1 MDILASYPEAAAPRR
16 RLPLRGLLVG
26 LVVVVVLALVGGIT
40 VAIRGLSGGGT
51 QPEGVLP
58 AGAFAFAKVDLDPSA
73 GQKINAIRF
82 ARKFPALR
90 DKVPADADLR
100 KALFE
105 AVADSAGWGNINYA
119 KDVEPWLGQRIG
131 VAAYAP
137 AAGAK
142 GSMGSRLP
150 GIPNVVAALQVSD
163 EGKAKAGINRL
174 LGATTGKPRLGVV
187 IQNGFALMAT
197 TQAAADQAAKDAKRG
212 NLAGDAAFGA
222 DMKALGDGI
231 AAAWVD
237 MSGASSLLG
246 LGMAGIGGLGLS
258 GLGVGAPAASTA
270 GKGRASYVL
279 RFDGPD
285 VLELRGSSAGGAALP
300 GAKTPLHGFTDLPA
314 GSLAAFGLVGG
325 DRLVPVMFDQLRKTM
340 GAAPGA
346 AGGFD
351 QMVAQAEKELGIK
364 LPQDLSVL
372 LGSNLVA
379 SLDGLSMSDQQ
390 VQVGA
395 RVTTDGARA
404 EAVLRKIL
412 AASHAHGQDLPV
424 YHRQT
429 KDGYVVASGKAEAD
443 RLMATGK
450 LGDNPA
456 FRKALPDV
464 ADANVAV
471 WVDVRGLATAFMG
484 SGDTKV
490 DENLAPID
498 GVGVTAHVG
507 ADGTTA
513 FRLRLVAH

>member
-1 MDILASYPEAAAPRR
+1 MDILASYPETPAPKRR
-16 RLPLRGLLVG
+16 FPLRGLLVG

-40 VAIRGLSGGGT
+40 VAVRGLSGGGT

-137 AAGAK
+137 ASGAK
-142 GSMGSRLP
+142 GSMGSPRAGL
-150 GIPNVVAALQVSD
+150 PNVVAALQVSD
-163 EGKAKAGINRL
+163 EGKAKAGIDRL
-174 LGATTGKPRLGVV
+174 LRATPGKPRLGVV
-187 IQNGFALMAT
+187 VQDGFALMAT

-212 NLAGDAAFGA
+212 NLAGDATFSA
-222 DMKALGDGI
+222 DMKSLGDGI
-231 AAAWVD
+231 AAAWVN
-237 MSGASSLLG
+237 MAGASSLLG
-246 LGMAGIGGLGLS
+246 LGMAGIGGLGMG
-258 GLGVGAPAASTA
+258 GLAPSTA
-270 GKGRASYVL
+270 GQGRTSYVL

-285 VLELRGSSAGGAALP
+285 ALELRGSSTGGPALP
-300 GAKTPLHGFTDLPA
+300 AAKAPLAGFSDLPA

-325 DRLVPVMFDQLRKTM
+325 DRLVPVMFAQLRKTM
-340 GAAPGA
+340 GATPGT
-346 AGGFD
+346 AGSFD
-351 QMVAQAEKELGIK
+351 EMVAQAEKELGIT

-379 SLDGLSMSDQQ
+379 SLDRLSMSDHQ
-390 VQVGA
+390 VDVGA
-395 RVTTDGARA
+395 KVTTDGAKA

-412 AASHAHGQDLPV
+412 AASHAHGQDVPV

-429 KDGYVVASGKAEAD
+429 KDGYVISSGKAEAD
-443 RLMATGK
+443 RLTANGT

-471 WVDVRGLATAFMG
+471 WVDVNGLATAIMG
-484 SGDTKV
+484 SGDKKV

-498 GVGVTAHVG
+498 GVGLTAHVG
-507 ADGTTA
+507 ADGSA
-513 FRLRLVAH
+513 SFRLRLVAH